1 MANKQKKSVT
11 PTIENKTT
19 GIQED
24 VWIPAVCH
32 LQCVDQACSMKVHRV
47 NGVAVGIAPNRD
59 VKDFEKL
66 TKGEGRLCPKP
77 YMQLQKVH
85 NPHRI
90 KTPLKRTNPEKGVGI
105 DPKWVEISWDE
116 ALDTITEK
124 LKKIRGADTIKLAEA
139 RGTRVIYS
147 EAWWAFLRGFGPTQ
161 PLWGGRS
168 THCRQAQHT
177 LGTFIHDAGGCE
189 PDLEYCNYLIIFGS
203 NPAASGGAAQNPL
216 HAEARERGIKVV
228 AIDPVLSPTAAKAN
242 EWLPIK
248 PGTDC
253 AFILAMIHIMLHE
266 LNTYDAPYLKEMT
279 NSPYLVGPDGYWLR
293 DKATGKVLIWDP
305 IDQRAKTFDD
315 TGIKD
320 FALEGVFEIEG
331 MKSKPALQVL
341 KDHVKQY
348 TPEWAA
354 AMTDITADK
363 IRRITKEY
371 VDAAKIG
378 STIEIDGVLLPYRPA
393 ATLVGRGVTGQIHSY
408 QTILADHI
416 LAVLIGGLE
425 TPGGHMGGSTFM
437 DGTRKDG
444 ILFRLLTGTRG
455 VQAGMDGMRETHHRP
470 FQWPPISYSGWEIL
484 IPFMDDYPY
493 PEPPFVN
500 PADSAYSMDQLDWR
514 NLVNPPKG
522 LPIPP
527 LPEVW
532 LRHCSNP
539 ILALG
544 ESKYVIEVLK
554 KIPFIVSI
562 SYTQDEVT
570 DFADIVLPDKLEL
583 ESYIPYFGTRPA
595 CQRKCFV
602 MAWHSPIVEAPP
614 GVWDHADMLT
624 ELADRLGFLDEYN
637 AELNRELGLKD
648 TSPNRLMP
656 GKKYSWAEI
665 VNIKCKFYTNDAYD
679 LEWFKKNSMLT
690 RTVSVQEQ
698 YDIHFAMKA
707 QKLRYQIPYLEIV
720 RKAGD
725 ELTRNLAEHG
735 IDWWPTDEYTALP
748 TYFPSVLDEVSPE
761 YDLYVVNCRVA
772 PLSWGANVGL
782 PWVNEISAQLKGV
795 GEVLMN
801 AQTAKKKGIEEG
813 DSIWIE
819 SPAGKVKQRV
829 KLCQGIRPDCLL
841 ISGQFG
847 QYAMPVAKEM
857 HRATINTLVSV
868 NDDWTDKFVGNQQSL
883 AVKARVYKA
892 T

>member
-1 MANKQKKSVT
+1 
-11 PTIENKTT
+11 
-19 GIQED
+19 
-24 VWIPAVCH
+24 
-32 LQCVDQACSMKVHRV
+32 
-47 NGVAVGIAPNRD
+47 
-59 VKDFEKL
+59 
-66 TKGEGRLCPKP
+66 
-77 YMQLQKVH
+77 
-85 NPHRI
+85 
-90 KTPLKRTNPEKGVGI
+90 
-105 DPKWVEISWDE
+105 
-116 ALDTITEK
+116 
-124 LKKIRGADTIKLAEA
+124 
-139 RGTRVIYS
+139 
-147 EAWWAFLRGFGPTQ
+147 
-161 PLWGGRS
+161 
-168 THCRQAQHT
+168 
-177 LGTFIHDAGGCE
+177 
-189 PDLEYCNYLIIFGS
+189 
-203 NPAASGGAAQNPL
+203 
-216 HAEARERGIKVV
+216 
-228 AIDPVLSPTAAKAN
+228 
-242 EWLPIK
+242 
-248 PGTDC
+248 
-253 AFILAMIHIMLHE
+253 
-266 LNTYDAPYLKEMT
+266 
-279 NSPYLVGPDGYWLR
+279 
-293 DKATGKVLIWDP
+293 
-305 IDQRAKTFDD
+305 
-315 TGIKD
+315 
-320 FALEGVFEIEG
+320 
-331 MKSKPALQVL
+331 
-341 KDHVKQY
+341 
-348 TPEWAA
+348 
-354 AMTDITADK
+354 
-363 IRRITKEY
+363 
-371 VDAAKIG
+371 
-378 STIEIDGVLLPYRPA
+378 
-393 ATLVGRGVTGQIHSY
+393 
-408 QTILADHI
+408 
-416 LAVLIGGLE
+416 
-425 TPGGHMGGSTFM
+425 
-437 DGTRKDG
+437 
-444 ILFRLLTGTRG
+444 
-455 VQAGMDGMRETHHRP
+455 
-470 FQWPPISYSGWEIL
+470 
-484 IPFMDDYPY
+484 
-493 PEPPFVN
+493 
-500 PADSAYSMDQLDWR
+500 
-514 NLVNPPKG
+514 
-522 LPIPP
+522 
-527 LPEVW
+527 
-532 LRHCSNP
+532 
-539 ILALG
+539 LALG

-554 KIPFIVSI
+554 KITFIVSI

-698 YDIHFAMKA
+698 YDIHFAMKT
-707 QKLRYQIPYLEIV
+707 QKLRYQIPYMEIV

-748 TYFPSVLDEVSPE
+748 TYFPSVLDEVPPE

-782 PWVNEISAQLKGV
+782 PWVNEISSQLKGV

-801 AQTAKKKGIEEG
+801 AKTAKKKGIEEG

-883 AVKARVYKA
+883 AVKAKVYKA